1 MNSEKVMFDGM
12 SAHGATATYSVFA
25 DVRLSGDGKACP
37 TADIRRKRDW
47 PTVCLLAGRAKLI
60 PTADIGHIAVG

>member
-1 MNSEKVMFDGM
+1 MNSEKVIFDGM

-37 TADIRRKRDW
+37 YGRQ
-47 PTVCLLAGRAKLI
+47 LLKILWGWKA
-60 PTADIGHIAVG
+60 TE